1 MTSIRI
7 RPADDRGAAA
17 VEFALVAPVL
27 IALLLGIVSFGYAYH
42 VQTVLGNAARDGVR
56 VLALSDGA
64 DPAAEARSAAIS
76 SAAPSV
82 ALTTGQ
88 ISVTPAAGCDA
99 DGAPENAT
107 VDITVADVSLLGG
120 FLAVDLTGSGTMRC
134 NG

>member
-1 MTSIRI
+1 MSTHQEPPRSE
-7 RPADDRGAAA
+7 RGAAA

-27 IALLLGIVSFGYAYH
+27 ITLVMGIVSFGYVYH

-64 DPAAEARSAAIS
+64 DPASEARMTAIS

-82 ALTTGQ
+82 ALTAGQ

-99 DGAPENAT
+99 AGAPENAT
-107 VDITVADVSLLGG
+107 VDITVNDVSLLGG